1 MLFSLCFVLLVISK
15 IHVLFGL
22 KMNKDDVCLTNYATM
37 HTILRDKRFFIELT
51 LIKVNV
57 STISSTTNLVEGSG
71 RANIILP
78 DKTRFHINDVLYS
91 SKSRR
96 NLLSFKDIHINEY
109 HIETM
114 NEGNVEYL
122 YTTSIIYD
130 QMLIVEKLSIFSSE
144 LYHTNI
150 KPTKS
155 YVLVD

>member
-1 MLFSLCFVLLVISK
+1 MLFTLCLVFFVISK

-91 SKSRR
+91 RKSKR
-96 NLLSFKDIHINEY
+96 NLLSFKDIRINEY

-122 YTTSIIYD
+122 YITSIISD
-130 QMLIVEKLSIFSSE
+130 QMLIVEKLLIFSSE